1 MSETGTMIRAAQTFE
16 AYVRYG
22 WPVHRRWAQGKVSNR
37 CQKCAIS
44 EHGSA
49 LDSSGICALCRRG
62 ESVPSRTQ
70 PRDQEHVEALTQIL
84 REAQHRGPRR
94 YDALVLFSG
103 GKDSAYL
110 IRRIQRE
117 APKLRMLALTVD
129 NTFMSPVARNNA
141 IDIIRKLDVDHVF
154 YRHRRAFM
162 KKLFR
167 YCITHLND
175 DGGYGTVDFSDG
187 ELLLDTARHLASE
200 QEIPLI
206 LCGYSRYQVENGL
219 KLHHFESP
227 REIEESDR
235 TETAGIPLTDIFQ
248 GDDLNRWRRG
258 SLWSKERIARL
269 LFPLYAW
276 DLEETFIR
284 SEVIREGLVSSRA
297 VSPIVTN
304 HALIPLLGV
313 VDVHRMGYSS
323 YEIELC
329 RMVREGKADRAH
341 WQATFELL
349 EYCARTGLFLE
360 AGVRESLA
368 ELDLTLSDV
377 GIRFAR

>member
-22 WPVHRRWAQGKVSNR
+22 WPVHRRWARDKIARR
-37 CQKCAIS
+37 CKKCAIS
-44 EHGSA
+44 EHCA
-49 LDSSGICALCRRG
+49 PLDLSETCSLCRAAEPGRPNTERRG
-62 ESVPSRTQ
+62 SG
-70 PRDQEHVEALTQIL
+70 HVEELTRIL
-84 REAQHRGPRR
+84 RETQGRGRGR

-110 IRRIQRE
+110 IRRVQRE
-117 APKLRMLALTVD
+117 APRLRILALTVD
-129 NTFMSPVARNNA
+129 NTFMSPVARNNV
-141 IDIIRKLDVDHVF
+141 IDIIRKLDVDHLF

-187 ELLLDTARHLASE
+187 ELLLDTARTIAAE

-227 REIEESDR
+227 RETEESDR
-235 TETAGIPLTDIFQ
+235 TETAGIPLTAIFEEHE
-248 GDDLNRWRRG
+248 LSVWRRG
-258 SLWSKERIARL
+258 SAWPKERIGRL

-276 DLEETFIR
+276 DLEETHIR
-284 SEVIREGLVSSRA
+284 EEVIRAGLVSAKA

-313 VDVHRMGYSS
+313 VDVHRFGYSS
-323 YEIELC
+323 YEVELC
-329 RMVREGKADRAH
+329 RMVREGKADREH

-368 ELDLTLSDV
+368 ELDLTLADV
-377 GIRFAR
+377 GIQFSR